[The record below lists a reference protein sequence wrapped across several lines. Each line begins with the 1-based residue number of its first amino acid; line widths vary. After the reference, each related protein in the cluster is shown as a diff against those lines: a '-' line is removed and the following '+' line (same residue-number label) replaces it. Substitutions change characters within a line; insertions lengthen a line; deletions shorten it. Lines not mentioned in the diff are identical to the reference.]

1 MTPFVLLFIYLFV
14 VWYFSANIQNNKT
27 RRVRQCVLSCVG
39 LIIVLGLHS
48 PKQGI
53 DVEHSYIP
61 LFHYVDGKFSF
72 EQYLGYEPMFYNYVS
87 LIKRFTNQEQMFL
100 FVTATLT
107 VIPILY
113 FFKKESKNPIFSIIF
128 YVSWVLFH
136 FSFSGIRQAMAVSIV
151 SIAYIYMFQR
161 RYIVFIII
169 VIGAA
174 LIHTSALLAIL
185 ALPLF
190 CIRLKDTKWFI
201 IFILF
206 AIITLVIPNVLVII
220 INFIFSDSGR
230 YQNYLDNLR
239 ANGFNL
245 ALVYLCF
252 SFVVSYLKRKD
263 NEGSYVQFILL
274 LFVIQLLGMRSD
286 VATRIGYYFLPL
298 LYVIYPNAIEQSKH
312 PKMYA
317 LLSCLLFISFFFYA
331 YSGGY
336 LNVLPLKM
344 CWE

>member
-14 VWYFSANIQNNKT
+14 VWYFSANIPNNEI

-53 DVEHSYIP
+53 DVENAYIP
-61 LFHYVDGKFSF
+61 LFHYVDGSFSF

-87 LIKRFTNQEQMFL
+87 LIKRFTNQEQIFL

-151 SIAYIYMFQR
+151 SIAYIYLFQR

-190 CIRLKDTKWFI
+190 CIKLKDNKWFT
-201 IFILF
+201 IFIAF
-206 AIITLVIPNVLVII
+206 AFVTLVLPNVLVSII
-220 INFIFSDSGR
+220 AFIFSDTGR
-230 YQNYLDNLR
+230 YQNDIEGLR
-239 ANGFNL
+239 GGGFTL
-245 ALVYLCF
+245 ALVYLF
-252 SFVVSYLKRKD
+252 FAFVVSFLKRKD
-263 NEGSYVQFILL
+263 NERSYVQFILL
-274 LFVIQLLGMRSD
+274 LFVVQLLGMRSD

-298 LYVIYPNAIEQSKH
+298 LYVIYPNVIEQSKH

-317 LLSCLLFISFFFYA
+317 LLSCFLFISFFFYA

-336 LNVLPLKM
+336 LNVLP
-344 CWE
+344 